1 MSHHPQSST
10 SRRATLMAAAAF
22 AVFGVQ
28 WEARAQAPAETFKIG
43 IIAPMSGPNARYGA
57 FANKGAALAAQEI
70 NAAGGVMGRKIELVS
85 GDSQC
90 VPAEGVAATQRMI
103 SLEKTP
109 IIIGD
114 VCSSVTLA
122 MQPMVEESKVL
133 LVNAASSNPDI
144 TYKAGVGGFKW
155 TFRNYPTDE
164 VRAATVLEYAS
175 RTKGFKKFA
184 VLSVDSDYGRG
195 AIKFTKRYLP
205 KYEGAEILSE
215 DYYKDSETDFRSV
228 LSKIRRSGAQA
239 IILYGQADTTPII
252 ARQMLELGLAGKVA
266 LVGNG
271 EFNTKETIA
280 AAPKVMNGAV
290 EAAAWLPEVPA
301 PRSLKFV
308 EDYRKANGGEMP
320 NNHAYTHYDTMQLVA
335 QAIKSANSLKG
346 EDVRN
351 ALAKIKY
358 DSPMGTVTFDDHNQ
372 AVMPMVLLEIT
383 DGKPSIKGMITTRVD
398 YAAAAAPAAP
408 K

>member
-1 MSHHPQSST
+1 MTCYPT
-10 SRRATLMAAAAF
+10 TTNRRAAALMAIAALA
-22 AVFGVQ
+22 ALCTYAP
-28 WEARAQAPAETFKIG
+28 ARAQTAETFKVG
-43 IIAPMSGPNARYGA
+43 IISPMSGPNARYGA
-57 FANKGAALAAQEI
+57 FANKGAALAAKEI
-70 NAAGGVMGRKIELVS
+70 NAAGGVLGKQIQLVS

-109 IIIGD
+109 VIIGD

-122 MQPMVEESKVL
+122 MQPLAEESKVL

-144 TYKAGVGGFKW
+144 TYKSGVGGFKW

-164 VRAATVLEYAS
+164 VRAATVLEYAAK
-175 RTKGFKKFA
+175 TKGFTKFA

-205 KYEGAEILSE
+205 KYPGTEILSE

-271 EFNTKETIA
+271 EFNTKDTIA

-301 PRSLKFV
+301 PRSQKFV
-308 EDYRKANGGEMP
+308 EDYKKANGGEMP
-320 NNHAYTHYDTMQLVA
+320 NNHAYTHYDTLQLVA
-335 QAIKSANSLKG
+335 QAIRNANSLKG
-346 EDVRN
+346 EDIRN

-358 DSPMGTVTFDDHNQ
+358 DSPMGVVTFDDHNQ

-383 DGKPSIKGMITTRVD
+383 DGKPAIKGTITTKID
-398 YAAAAAPAAP
+398 YAAQ
-408 K
+408 

>member
-1 MSHHPQSST
+1 MSYPT
-10 SRRATLMAAAAF
+10 NSRLRGAALVVIAAIAGFCTL
-22 AVFGVQ
+22 
-28 WEARAQAPAETFKIG
+28 APASAQTDTFKVG
-43 IIAPMSGPNARYGA
+43 VIAPMSGPNARYGA
-57 FANKGAALAAQEI
+57 FANKGAALAAKEI
-70 NAAGGVMGRKIELVS
+70 NAAGGVLGKQIELVS

-90 VPAEGVAATQRMI
+90 VPAEGVAAMQRMI

-109 IIIGD
+109 VIIGD

-122 MQPMVEESKVL
+122 MQPLAEESKVL

-175 RTKGFKKFA
+175 KTKGFKKFA

-239 IILYGQADTTPII
+239 IFLYGQADTTPII

-308 EDYRKANGGEMP
+308 EDYKKANGGEMP
-320 NNHAYTHYDTMQLVA
+320 NNHAYTHYDTLNLVVA
-335 QAIKSANSLKG
+335 AIKSANSLKA
-346 EDVRN
+346 EDIRN

-358 DSPMGTVTFDDHNQ
+358 DSPMGVVTFDDHNQ

-383 DGKPSIKGMITTRVD
+383 DGKPAIKGMIATKVD
-398 YAAAAAPAAP
+398 YAAGA

>member
-1 MSHHPQSST
+1 MNCNVMIPKLRGSALMTAIAITCLSAAMPAGAQSVD
-10 SRRATLMAAAAF
+10 TL
-22 AVFGVQ
+22 
-28 WEARAQAPAETFKIG
+28 KIG
-43 IIAPMSGPNARYGA
+43 IISPMSGPNARYGA
-57 FANKGAALAAQEI
+57 FANKGAALAAKEI
-70 NAAGGVMGRKIELVS
+70 NASGGVLGKKIELVS

-103 SLEKTP
+103 SLEKTS

-122 MQPMVEESKVL
+122 MQPMAEESRVL

-164 VRAATVLEYAS
+164 VRAATVLEYS
-175 RTKGFKKFA
+175 VKTKGFKKFA

-205 KYEGAEILSE
+205 QYPGAEILSE
-215 DYYKDSETDFRSV
+215 DYYKDSETDFRAV

-252 ARQMLELGLAGKVA
+252 ARQMLELGLAGKIA

-271 EFNTKETIA
+271 EFNTKTTIA

-290 EAAAWLPEVPA
+290 EAAAWLPEVQA

-308 EDYRKANGGEMP
+308 DEYKKANGGEVP
-320 NNHAYTHYDTMQLVA
+320 NVHAYTHYDTVYLLAKVIA
-335 QAIKSANSLKG
+335 DVKSLKG
-346 EDVRN
+346 DDIRN
-351 ALAKIKY
+351 GLTKVKY
-358 DSPMGTVTFDDHNQ
+358 DSPMGMVSFDDHNQ
-372 AVMPMVLLEIT
+372 AVLPMVLLEVT
-383 DGKPSIKGMITTRVD
+383 DDKPVIKGAISSKVD
-398 YAAAAAPAAP
+398 YPP
-408 K
+408 VGK

>member
-1 MSHHPQSST
+1 MSYPT
-10 SRRATLMAAAAF
+10 NSRLRGAAVAAIAAIAGFCTL
-22 AVFGVQ
+22 
-28 WEARAQAPAETFKIG
+28 APASAQTDTFKIG
-43 IIAPMSGPNARYGA
+43 VIAPMSGPNARYGA
-57 FANKGAALAAQEI
+57 FANKGAALAAKEI
-70 NAAGGVMGRKIELVS
+70 NAAGGVLGKQIELVS

-90 VPAEGVAATQRMI
+90 VPAEGVAAMQRMI

-109 IIIGD
+109 VIIGD

-122 MQPMVEESKVL
+122 MQPLAEESKVL

-175 RTKGFKKFA
+175 KTKGFKKFA

-308 EDYRKANGGEMP
+308 EDYKKANGGEMP
-320 NNHAYTHYDTMQLVA
+320 NNHAYTHYDTLNLVVA
-335 QAIKSANSLKG
+335 AIKSANSLKA
-346 EDVRN
+346 EDIRN
-351 ALAKIKY
+351 AMAKIKY
-358 DSPMGTVTFDDHNQ
+358 DSPMGVVTFDDHNQ

-383 DGKPSIKGMITTRVD
+383 DGKPAIKGMIATKVD
-398 YAAAAAPAAP
+398 YAAGA

>member
-1 MSHHPQSST
+1 MSYPT
-10 SRRATLMAAAAF
+10 NSRLRGAALAALAAIASLCTL
-22 AVFGVQ
+22 
-28 WEARAQAPAETFKIG
+28 APASAQTDTFKIG

-57 FANKGAALAAQEI
+57 FANKGAALAAKEV
-70 NAAGGVMGRKIELVS
+70 NAAGGVLGKQIELVS

-103 SLEKTP
+103 SLEKTSV
-109 IIIGD
+109 IIGD

-122 MQPMVEESKVL
+122 MQPLAEESKVL

-175 RTKGFKKFA
+175 KTKGFKKFA

-308 EDYRKANGGEMP
+308 EDYKKANGGEMP
-320 NNHAYTHYDTMQLVA
+320 NNHAYTHYDTLNLIVA
-335 QAIKSANSLKG
+335 AIKSANSLKA
-346 EDVRN
+346 EDIRN
-351 ALAKIKY
+351 AMAKIKY
-358 DSPMGTVTFDDHNQ
+358 DSPMGVVTFDDHNQ
-372 AVMPMVLLEIT
+372 AVMPMALLEIT
-383 DGKPSIKGMITTRVD
+383 DGKPAIKGMITTRVD
-398 YAAAAAPAAP
+398 YAAGA

>member
-1 MSHHPQSST
+1 MTCYPTMTQLRSVT
-10 SRRATLMAAAAF
+10 RMAAVALSGLCAL
-22 AVFGVQ
+22 AS
-28 WEARAQAPAETFKIG
+28 ANAQSADTLKIG
-43 IIAPMSGPNARYGA
+43 IISPMSGPNARYGA
-57 FANKGAALAAQEI
+57 FANKGAALAAKEI
-70 NAAGGVMGRKIELVS
+70 NAAGGVLGKKIELVS

-109 IIIGD
+109 IIVGD

-122 MQPMVEESKVL
+122 MQPMVEESRVL

-164 VRAATVLEYAS
+164 VRAATVLEYS
-175 RTKGFKKFA
+175 VKTKGFKKFA

-205 KYEGAEILSE
+205 KYVGAEILSE
-215 DYYKDSETDFRSV
+215 DYYKDSETDFRAV

-239 IILYGQADTTPII
+239 IVLYGQADTTPII

-271 EFNTKETIA
+271 EFNTKTTIA

-290 EAAAWLPEVPA
+290 EAAAWLPEVQA

-308 EDYRKANGGEMP
+308 EEYKKAYSGEVP
-320 NNHAYTHYDTMQLVA
+320 NVHAYTHYDTLFLLAKVIA
-335 QAIKSANSLKG
+335 DTKSLKG
-346 EDVRN
+346 EDIRN
-351 ALAKIKY
+351 GLTKVKY
-358 DSPMGTVTFDDHNQ
+358 DSPMGVVSFDDHNQ
-372 AVMPMVLLEIT
+372 AVLPMVLLEVA
-383 DGKPSIKGMITTRVD
+383 DDKPVIKGAISAKVD
-398 YAAAAAPAAP
+398 YPVAG

>member
-1 MSHHPQSST
+1 MNRYLTMT
-10 SRRATLMAAAAF
+10 SMPYRITAMTIAALGSLCMFTA
-22 AVFGVQ
+22 
-28 WEARAQAPAETFKIG
+28 ARAQSADTFKIG
-43 IIAPMSGPNARYGA
+43 IISPMSGPNARYGA
-57 FANKGAALAAQEI
+57 FANKGAALAAKEI
-70 NAAGGVMGRKIELVS
+70 NAAGGVLGKKIELVS

-103 SLEKTP
+103 SLEKTA

-164 VRAATVLEYAS
+164 VRAATVLEYAAK
-175 RTKGFKKFA
+175 TKGFKKYA

-271 EFNTKETIA
+271 EFNTKDTIA

-308 EDYRKANGGEMP
+308 DDYKKANGGEMP
-320 NNHAYTHYDTMQLVA
+320 NNHAYTHYDTLQLVA
-335 QAIKSANSLKG
+335 QAIRSANSLKG

-358 DSPMGTVTFDDHNQ
+358 DSPMGVVTFDDHNQ
-372 AVMPMVLLEIT
+372 AVMPMVLLEIV
-383 DGKPSIKGMITTRVD
+383 DGKPEIKGTITTRVD
-398 YAAAAAPAAP
+398 YAAA

>member
-1 MSHHPQSST
+1 MSYPT
-10 SRRATLMAAAAF
+10 NSRLRGAALVAIAAVAGF
-22 AVFGVQ
+22 CML
-28 WEARAQAPAETFKIG
+28 APASAQTDTFKIG
-43 IIAPMSGPNARYGA
+43 VIAPMSGPNARYGA
-57 FANKGAALAAQEI
+57 FANKGAALAAKEV
-70 NAAGGVMGRKIELVS
+70 NAAGGVLGKQIELVS

-90 VPAEGVAATQRMI
+90 VPAEGVAAMQRMI

-109 IIIGD
+109 VIIGD

-122 MQPMVEESKVL
+122 MQPLAEESKVL

-175 RTKGFKKFA
+175 KTKGFKKFA

-215 DYYKDSETDFRSV
+215 DFYKDSETDFRSV

-308 EDYRKANGGEMP
+308 EDYKKANGGEMP
-320 NNHAYTHYDTMQLVA
+320 NNHAYTHYDTLNLVVA
-335 QAIKSANSLKG
+335 AIKSANSLKA
-346 EDVRN
+346 EDIRN

-358 DSPMGTVTFDDHNQ
+358 DSPMGVVTFDDHNQ

-383 DGKPSIKGMITTRVD
+383 DGKPAIKGMIATKVD
-398 YAAAAAPAAP
+398 YAAGA

>member
-1 MSHHPQSST
+1 MSYPT
-10 SRRATLMAAAAF
+10 NSRLRGAAVAAIAAIAGFCTL
-22 AVFGVQ
+22 
-28 WEARAQAPAETFKIG
+28 APASAQTDTFKIG
-43 IIAPMSGPNARYGA
+43 VIAPMSGPNARYGA
-57 FANKGAALAAQEI
+57 FANKGAALAAKEI
-70 NAAGGVMGRKIELVS
+70 NAAGGVLGKQIELVS

-109 IIIGD
+109 VIIGD

-122 MQPMVEESKVL
+122 MQPLAEESKVL

-175 RTKGFKKFA
+175 KTKGFKKFA

-239 IILYGQADTTPII
+239 IFLYGQADTTPII

-320 NNHAYTHYDTMQLVA
+320 NNHAYTHYDTLNLVVA
-335 QAIKSANSLKG
+335 AIKSANSLKA
-346 EDVRN
+346 EDIRN
-351 ALAKIKY
+351 AMAKIKY
-358 DSPMGTVTFDDHNQ
+358 DSPMGVVTFDDHNQ

-383 DGKPSIKGMITTRVD
+383 DGKPAIKGMIATKVD
-398 YAAAAAPAAP
+398 YAAGA

>member
-1 MSHHPQSST
+1 MSCYPTMTPLRSVA
-10 SRRATLMAAAAF
+10 RMAAVVLSGFCVLASAH
-22 AVFGVQ
+22 
-28 WEARAQAPAETFKIG
+28 AQSTDTLKIG
-43 IIAPMSGPNARYGA
+43 IISPMSGPNARYGA
-57 FANKGAALAAQEI
+57 FANKGAALAAKEI
-70 NAAGGVMGRKIELVS
+70 NAGGGVLGTKIELVS

-103 SLEKTP
+103 SLDKTP

-122 MQPMVEESKVL
+122 MEPLAEQSKVL

-164 VRAATVLEYAS
+164 VRAATVLEYAVK
-175 RTKGFKKFA
+175 TKGFKKFA

-205 KYEGAEILSE
+205 KYAGAEILSE

-308 EDYRKANGGEMP
+308 EDYKKAYGGEMP
-320 NNHAYTHYDTMQLVA
+320 NNHAYAYYDTLQLVA
-335 QAIKSANSLKG
+335 QAIRNAHSLKG

-351 ALAKIKY
+351 ALARIKY
-358 DSPMGTVTFDDHNQ
+358 DSPMGVVTFDDHNQ
-372 AVMPMVLLEIT
+372 AVLPMVLLEVIN
-383 DGKPSIKGMITTRVD
+383 GKPVIKETITTRVD
-398 YAAAAAPAAP
+398 YSAQ
-408 K
+408 

>member
-1 MSHHPQSST
+1 
-10 SRRATLMAAAAF
+10 
-22 AVFGVQ
+22 
-28 WEARAQAPAETFKIG
+28 
-43 IIAPMSGPNARYGA
+43 
-57 FANKGAALAAQEI
+57 
-70 NAAGGVMGRKIELVS
+70 
-85 GDSQC
+85 
-90 VPAEGVAATQRMI
+90 
-103 SLEKTP
+103 
-109 IIIGD
+109 
-114 VCSSVTLA
+114 
-122 MQPMVEESKVL
+122 
-133 LVNAASSNPDI
+133 
-144 TYKAGVGGFKW
+144 
-155 TFRNYPTDE
+155 
-164 VRAATVLEYAS
+164 VLEYAS
-175 RTKGFKKFA
+175 KTKGFKKFA

-195 AIKFTKRYLP
+195 AVKFTKRYLP

-239 IILYGQADTTPII
+239 IFLYGQADTTPII

-308 EDYRKANGGEMP
+308 EDYKKANGGDMP
-320 NNHAYTHYDTMQLVA
+320 NNHAYTHYDTLNLIVA
-335 QAIKSANSLKG
+335 AIKAANSLKA
-346 EDVRN
+346 EDIRN
-351 ALAKIKY
+351 AMAKIKY
-358 DSPMGTVTFDDHNQ
+358 DSPMGVVTFDDHNQ

-383 DGKPSIKGMITTRVD
+383 DGKPAIKGMIATKVD
-398 YAAAAAPAAP
+398 YAAGA

>member
-1 MSHHPQSST
+1 MSCIPT
-10 SRRATLMAAAAF
+10 TPTLGAAARGAAVALLGLCAF
-22 AVFGVQ
+22 SYA
-28 WEARAQAPAETFKIG
+28 AAQAGDPIKIG
-43 IIAPMSGPNARYGA
+43 IISPMSGPNARYGA
-57 FANKGAALAAQEI
+57 FANKGAALAASEI
-70 NAAGGVMGRKIELVS
+70 NAAGGLLGRKVQLVS

-90 VPAEGVAATQRMI
+90 VPSEGVAATQRMI

-114 VCSSVTLA
+114 ICSSVTLA
-122 MQPMVEESKVL
+122 MQPLAEESKVL

-164 VRAATVLEYAS
+164 VRAATVLEYS
-175 RTKGFKKFA
+175 VKNKGFKKFA

-215 DYYKDSETDFRSV
+215 DYYKDSETDFRTV

-252 ARQMLELGLAGKVA
+252 ARQMLELGLAGKIA

-271 EFNTKETIA
+271 EFNTKDTIA

-308 EDYRKANGGEMP
+308 EDYKKANGGEMP
-320 NNHAYTHYDTMQLVA
+320 NNHAYTHYDTLQLIA
-335 QAIKSANSLKG
+335 QAIRNAKSAKG

-351 ALAKIKY
+351 TLAGIKY
-358 DSPMGTVTFDDHNQ
+358 ESPMGSVTFDDHNQ
-372 AVMPMVLLEIT
+372 AVLPMALVEIV
-383 DGKPSIKGMITTRVD
+383 DAKPVIKGMITTKVD
-398 YAAAAAPAAP
+398 YGTSA

>member
-1 MSHHPQSST
+1 MSYPT
-10 SRRATLMAAAAF
+10 NSRLRGAALAALAAIACLCTL
-22 AVFGVQ
+22 
-28 WEARAQAPAETFKIG
+28 APASAQTDTFKIG
-43 IIAPMSGPNARYGA
+43 VVAPMSGPNARYGA
-57 FANKGAALAAQEI
+57 FANKGAALAAKEI
-70 NAAGGVMGRKIELVS
+70 NAAGGVLGKQIELVS

-90 VPAEGVAATQRMI
+90 VPAEGVAAMQRMI
-103 SLEKTP
+103 SLEKTQVV
-109 IIIGD
+109 IGD

-122 MQPMVEESKVL
+122 MQPLAEESKVL

-175 RTKGFKKFA
+175 KTKGFKKFA

-239 IILYGQADTTPII
+239 ILLYGQADTTPII

-320 NNHAYTHYDTMQLVA
+320 NNHAYTHYDTLNLVVA
-335 QAIKSANSLKG
+335 AIKGANSLKA
-346 EDVRN
+346 EDIRN
-351 ALAKIKY
+351 AMARIRY
-358 DSPMGTVTFDDHNQ
+358 DSPMGVVSFDDHNQ

-383 DGKPSIKGMITTRVD
+383 DGKPAIKAMITTKVD
-398 YAAAAAPAAP
+398 YAAAA